1 MAMAIL
7 ALLLVLGVSSTA
19 LAASSDSIVAGGT
32 GLGGNFDKQ
41 LAVIGGTF
49 VTLAKGT
56 VVIMTAVAAIMVGWG
71 IEDGKKTIWSWL
83 LGAGLAINFGA
94 FLTETGI
101 VDMANSAGTGP
112 ASPHFYEPDIKDE
125 VKDMDILSGFMDSY
139 LNGVIKP
146 GSQAI
151 LSPCLKLLLILT
163 ILEVGWEMS
172 FKLISGDKVKYLMS
186 VIIKMG
192 IFMFLMMNWIDL
204 MGALGQGFQQIGF
217 LAGGAGADG
226 ADLKPDSIYKN
237 GFKIFT
243 TFWENSSFKSIG
255 LVLLNLVGLLTVV
268 IAMILTS
275 IEMFMARIEFYT
287 MALIT
292 IPLLPFIMLN
302 KFAFLAEK
310 AIGGMF
316 NLATKLSVI
325 SFISAMAIPF
335 MMTFQN
341 KMAAAKDPWTQP
353 ALLFQAVL
361 AALVIYML
369 TKKIPEL
376 VTSLLNGQP
385 NLNGAGMV
393 DMAKGAANTA
403 ASTAATVATSGAGGV
418 GAIQGANAIAS
429 AAGNGGVKGTLTQLG
444 KSKLMSTAPVAKYRN
459 AIQTMDNL
467 RNNSGSRM
475 LNNMR
480 AGRAALEDEKRDTSN
495 GAGTTKTDTTK
506 NAETFKK
513 NMNANM

>member
-49 VTLAKGT
+49 VTLAKVT
-56 VVIMTAVAAIMVGWG
+56 VLIMTAVAAIMVGWG

-112 ASPHFYEPDIKDE
+112 ATPHFYEPDLKDK
-125 VKDMDILSGFMDSY
+125 VGDMDILSGFMDSY

-172 FKLISGDKVKYLMS
+172 FKLIGGDKVKYLMS

-237 GFKIFT
+237 GFEIFT
-243 TFWENSSFKSIG
+243 TFWEKSSFKSIG

-316 NLATKLSVI
+316 NLAIKLSVI

-335 MMTFQN
+335 MNTFQT

-361 AALVIYML
+361 AALVIYFL

-385 NLNGAGMV
+385 NLNGAGMM

-403 ASTAATVATSGAGGV
+403 VGATAGGV
-418 GAIQGANAIAS
+418 GAIQGANAIAG
-429 AAGNGGVKGTLTQLG
+429 AVGNGGVKGTLAQLG
-444 KSKLMSTAPVAKYRN
+444 KSKLMSTAPVARYRS
-459 AIQTMDNL
+459 AIQAMDNL
-467 RNNSGSRM
+467 NKNTGSIMLGRMRRGERATGDSGENKSNSGVNRG
-475 LNNMR
+475 N
-480 AGRAALEDEKRDTSN
+480 AAKE
-495 GAGTTKTDTTK
+495 
-506 NAETFKK
+506 AEMFKK
-513 NMNANM
+513 TNSFS

>member
-1 MAMAIL
+1 
-7 ALLLVLGVSSTA
+7 
-19 LAASSDSIVAGGT
+19 
-32 GLGGNFDKQ
+32 
-41 LAVIGGTF
+41 
-49 VTLAKGT
+49 
-56 VVIMTAVAAIMVGWG
+56 
-71 IEDGKKTIWSWL
+71 
-83 LGAGLAINFGA
+83 
-94 FLTETGI
+94 
-101 VDMANSAGTGP
+101 
-112 ASPHFYEPDIKDE
+112 
-125 VKDMDILSGFMDSY
+125 
-139 LNGVIKP
+139 
-146 GSQAI
+146 
-151 LSPCLKLLLILT
+151 
-163 ILEVGWEMS
+163 
-172 FKLISGDKVKYLMS
+172 MS

-237 GFKIFT
+237 GFEIFT
-243 TFWENSSFKSIG
+243 TFWEKSSFKSIG

-316 NLATKLSVI
+316 NLAIKLSVI

-335 MMTFQN
+335 MNTFQT

-361 AALVIYML
+361 ATLVIYFL

-385 NLNGAGMV
+385 NLNGAGMMGSPV
-393 DMAKGAANTA
+393 GLYAKTLDEALALAALTA
-403 ASTAATVATSGAGGV
+403 SVSH
-418 GAIQGANAIAS
+418 NHPE
-429 AAGNGGVKGTLTQLG
+429 GVKGAQAIATSVFLCKQGKPKQEIKEYVEKTFGYNLHRTIAEIRPRYGFDVSCQGSVPEAIIAFLEGNSFEEVIRLAISLGGDSDTIGAMAGSIAACMYPIPDEIALRCDRVLTDDLREIKDRFCQL
-444 KSKLMSTAPVAKYRN
+444 
-459 AIQTMDNL
+459 I
-467 RNNSGSRM
+467 
-475 LNNMR
+475 
-480 AGRAALEDEKRDTSN
+480 EDRS
-495 GAGTTKTDTTK
+495 
-506 NAETFKK
+506 
-513 NMNANM
+513 

>member
-1 MAMAIL
+1 
-7 ALLLVLGVSSTA
+7 
-19 LAASSDSIVAGGT
+19 
-32 GLGGNFDKQ
+32 
-41 LAVIGGTF
+41 
-49 VTLAKGT
+49 
-56 VVIMTAVAAIMVGWG
+56 
-71 IEDGKKTIWSWL
+71 
-83 LGAGLAINFGA
+83 
-94 FLTETGI
+94 
-101 VDMANSAGTGP
+101 
-112 ASPHFYEPDIKDE
+112 
-125 VKDMDILSGFMDSY
+125 
-139 LNGVIKP
+139 
-146 GSQAI
+146 
-151 LSPCLKLLLILT
+151 
-163 ILEVGWEMS
+163 
-172 FKLISGDKVKYLMS
+172 
-186 VIIKMG
+186 MG

-217 LAGGAGADG
+217 LAGGAGGDG

-237 GFKIFT
+237 GFEIFT
-243 TFWENSSFKSIG
+243 TFWKNSSFKSIG

-316 NLATKLSVI
+316 NLAIKLSVI

-335 MMTFQN
+335 MMTFQT

-403 ASTAATVATSGAGGV
+403 VGATAGGV
-418 GAIQGANAIAS
+418 GAVQGASALAS
-429 AAGNGGVKGTLTQLG
+429 AAGKGGVKGTLAELG
-444 KSKLMSTAPVAKYRN
+444 KAKLMSTAPVAKYRQ

-467 RNNSGSRM
+467 KNNTGSRM

-480 AGRAALEDEKRDTSN
+480 EGRAAKKGMN
-495 GAGTTKTDTTK
+495 G
-506 NAETFKK
+506 E
-513 NMNANM
+513 

>member
-41 LAVIGGTF
+41 LAVIGGAF
-49 VTLAKGT
+49 VTLAKVT
-56 VVIMTAVAAIMVGWG
+56 VLIMTAVAAIMVGWG
-71 IEDGKKTIWSWL
+71 IEDGKKTIWNWL
-83 LGAGLAINFGA
+83 LGAGIAINFGA

-112 ASPHFYEPDIKDE
+112 AAPHFYEPDLKDK
-125 VKDMDILSGFMDSY
+125 VGDMDVLSGFMDSY

-172 FKLISGDKVKYLMS
+172 FKLISSDKVKYLMS

-237 GFKIFT
+237 GFEIFT
-243 TFWENSSFKSIG
+243 TFWEKSSFKSIG

-316 NLATKLSVI
+316 NLAIKLSVI

-335 MMTFQN
+335 MNTFQT
-341 KMAAAKDPWTQP
+341 KMAEAKDPWTQP

-361 AALVIYML
+361 AALVIYFL

-385 NLNGAGMV
+385 NLNGAGMM

-403 ASTAATVATSGAGGV
+403 VGATAGGV
-418 GAIQGANAIAS
+418 GAIQGANAIAG
-429 AAGNGGVKGTLTQLG
+429 AVGNGGVKGTLAQLG
-444 KSKLMSTAPVAKYRN
+444 KSKLMSTAPVARYRS
-459 AIQTMDNL
+459 AIQAMDNL
-467 RNNSGSRM
+467 NKNTGSIMLGRMRRGERATGDSGENKSNSGVNRG
-475 LNNMR
+475 N
-480 AGRAALEDEKRDTSN
+480 AAKE
-495 GAGTTKTDTTK
+495 
-506 NAETFKK
+506 AEMFKK
-513 NMNANM
+513 TNSFS

>member
-1 MAMAIL
+1 MA
-7 ALLLVLGVSSTA
+7 S
-19 LAASSDSIVAGGT
+19 
-32 GLGGNFDKQ
+32 
-41 LAVIGGTF
+41 
-49 VTLAKGT
+49 
-56 VVIMTAVAAIMVGWG
+56 
-71 IEDGKKTIWSWL
+71 
-83 LGAGLAINFGA
+83 
-94 FLTETGI
+94 
-101 VDMANSAGTGP
+101 SAGTGP
-112 ASPHFYEPDIKDE
+112 AAPHFYEPDIKDE

-217 LAGGAGADG
+217 LAGGAGGDG

-237 GFKIFT
+237 GFEIFT
-243 TFWENSSFKSIG
+243 TFWKNSSFKSIG

-316 NLATKLSVI
+316 NLAIKLSVI

-335 MMTFQN
+335 MMTFQT

-385 NLNGAGMV
+385 NLNGAGMM

-403 ASTAATVATSGAGGV
+403 ATAAATAAGGV
-418 GAIQGANAIAS
+418 GAVKGASALAS
-429 AAGNGGVKGTLTQLG
+429 AAGKGGVKGTLAELG
-444 KSKLMSTAPVAKYRN
+444 KSKLMSTAPVARYRQ
-459 AIQTMDNL
+459 AIENMDNL
-467 RNNSGSRM
+467 KRNTGEAM
-475 LNNMR
+475 LKNLSK
-480 AGRAALEDEKRDTSN
+480 GRYARKDLDKDL
-495 GAGTTKTDTTK
+495 K
-506 NAETFKK
+506 
-513 NMNANM
+513 

>member
-1 MAMAIL
+1 MKTNKNIGIAVIAM
-7 ALLLVLGVSSTA
+7 LLVLGISGTA

-41 LAVIGGTF
+41 LALIGGAF
-49 VTLAKGT
+49 VTLAKVT
-56 VVIMTAVAAIMVGWG
+56 VLVMTAVAAMMVGWG

-101 VDMANSAGTGP
+101 VDMASSAGHGP
-112 ASPHFYEPDIKDE
+112 SSPTFYSPDIKDD
-125 VKDMDILSGFMDSY
+125 VKDMDVLSGFMDSY

-163 ILEVGWEMS
+163 VLEVGWQMS
-172 FKLISGDKVKYLMS
+172 FKLISGDKIKYLLS

-217 LAGGAGADG
+217 LAGGAGASG
-226 ADLKPDSIYKN
+226 GVDLKPDSIYKN
-237 GFKIFT
+237 GFYIFKHVWDE
-243 TFWENSSFKSIG
+243 FNCKSIG
-255 LVLLNLVGLLTVV
+255 LLLLNLLSLAVV
-268 IAMILTS
+268 VVCMILTA

-292 IPLLPFIMLN
+292 IPLLPFIMLD

-316 NLATKLSVI
+316 NLAIKLSVI
-325 SFISAMAIPF
+325 SFITAMAIPF
-335 MMTFQN
+335 MQTFRT
-341 KMAAAKDPWTQP
+341 KMEATHDVWTQP

-361 AALVIYML
+361 AAMVIYML
-369 TKKIPEL
+369 TKKIPEI
-376 VTSLLNGQP
+376 VSSLINGQP
-385 NLNGAGMV
+385 SLSGGGMV

-403 ASTAATVATSGAGGV
+403 VGTVAGGV
-418 GAIQGANAIAS
+418 GAVRAAS
-429 AAGNGGVKGTLTQLG
+429 AINASDKGGWTGTLAQLG
-444 KSKLMSTAPVAKYRN
+444 KSKLMSTTPVTRYRG
-459 AIQTMDNL
+459 AVKAMDDL
-467 RNNSGSRM
+467 RKNSGSRM

-480 AGRAALEDEKRDTSN
+480 AGRSALEDKKSDTQNTSGEN
-495 GAGTTKTDTTK
+495 QNNTTQ
-506 NAETFKK
+506 NAENFKR
-513 NMNANM
+513 NMNTAS

>member
-1 MAMAIL
+1 MRTNKNMAMAML
-7 ALLLVLGVSSTA
+7 ALLLVLGISSTA
-19 LAASSDSIVAGGT
+19 IAASSDSIVAGGT

-49 VTLAKGT
+49 VTLAKVT
-56 VVIMTAVAAIMVGWG
+56 VLIMTAVAAIMVGWG
-71 IEDGKKTIWSWL
+71 IEDGKKAIWSWL

-101 VDMANSAGTGP
+101 VDMASSAGHGP
-112 ASPHFYEPDIKDE
+112 SVPHFYEPDVKDE

-172 FKLISGDKVKYLMS
+172 FKVIAGDKMKYLLS

-217 LAGGAGADG
+217 LAGGAGPDG

-237 GFKIFT
+237 GFEIFS
-243 TFWENSSFKSIG
+243 TFWKKSSFKSIG

-292 IPLLPFIMLN
+292 IPLLPFIMLS

-316 NLATKLSVI
+316 NLAIKLSVI

-335 MMTFQN
+335 MLTFQT

-353 ALLFQAVL
+353 GLLFQAVL

-403 ASTAATVATSGAGGV
+403 ASAAATAAGGV
-418 GAIQGANAIAS
+418 GAIRGAS
-429 AAGNGGVKGTLTQLG
+429 ALAGAAGRGGIKGTLAELG
-444 KSKLMSTAPVAKYRN
+444 KSKLMSTAPVARYRQ
-459 AIQTMDNL
+459 AIENMDNL
-467 RNNSGSRM
+467 KRNTGEAM
-475 LNNMR
+475 LKNM
-480 AGRAALEDEKRDTSN
+480 SN
-495 GAGTTKTDTTK
+495 GRHAKKHLD
-506 NAETFKK
+506 EDFK
-513 NMNANM
+513 

>member
-41 LAVIGGTF
+41 LAVIGGAF
-49 VTLAKGT
+49 VTLAKVT
-56 VVIMTAVAAIMVGWG
+56 VLIMTAVAAIMVGWG
-71 IEDGKKTIWSWL
+71 IEDGKKTIWNWL
-83 LGAGLAINFGA
+83 LGAGIAINFGA

-112 ASPHFYEPDIKDE
+112 AAPHFYEPDLKDK
-125 VKDMDILSGFMDSY
+125 VGDMDVLSGFMDSY

-172 FKLISGDKVKYLMS
+172 FKLISSDKVKYLMS

-192 IFMFLMMNWIDL
+192 VFMFLMMNWIDL

-237 GFKIFT
+237 GFEIFT
-243 TFWENSSFKSIG
+243 TFWEKSSFKSIG
-255 LVLLNLVGLLTVV
+255 LVLLNFLLTVV

-316 NLATKLSVI
+316 NLAIKLSVI

-335 MMTFQN
+335 MNTFQT
-341 KMAAAKDPWTQP
+341 KMAEAKDPWTQP

-361 AALVIYML
+361 AALVIYFL

-385 NLNGAGMV
+385 NLNGAGMM

-403 ASTAATVATSGAGGV
+403 VGATAGGV
-418 GAIQGANAIAS
+418 GAVRGAS
-429 AAGNGGVKGTLTQLG
+429 ALATGAGHGGVKGTLTQLG
-444 KSKLMSTAPVAKYRN
+444 KAKLMSTAPVARYRQ
-459 AIQTMDNL
+459 AIRAMDDL
-467 RNNSGSRM
+467 RTNSGSRM
-475 LNNMR
+475 LNNMN
-480 AGRAALEDEKRDTSN
+480 AGRSALQDEWRNGSN
-495 GAGTTKTDTTK
+495 NSGVEQGNATKS
-506 NAETFKK
+506 AETYK
-513 NMNANM
+513 MNTNSSL

>member
-49 VTLAKGT
+49 VTLAKVT
-56 VVIMTAVAAIMVGWG
+56 VLIMTAAAAIMVGWG

-101 VDMANSAGTGP
+101 VDMASSAGTGP
-112 ASPHFYEPDIKDE
+112 AAPHFYEPDIKDE
-125 VKDMDILSGFMDSY
+125 VKDIDILSGFMDSY

-217 LAGGAGADG
+217 LAGGTGGDG

-237 GFKIFT
+237 GFEIFT
-243 TFWENSSFKSIG
+243 TFWKNSSFKSIG

-316 NLATKLSVI
+316 NLAIKLSVI

-335 MMTFQN
+335 MMTFQT

-385 NLNGAGMV
+385 NLNGAGMM

-403 ASTAATVATSGAGGV
+403 VSAAAGGV
-418 GAIQGANAIAS
+418 GAVQAANAIAG
-429 AAGNGGVKGTLTQLG
+429 AAGSGGVKGTLAQLG
-444 KSKLMSTAPVAKYRN
+444 KSKLMSTAPVARYRS
-459 AIQTMDNL
+459 AIQAMDNL
-467 RNNSGSRM
+467 NKNTGSIMLGRMRRGERATGDSGENKSNSGVNRG
-475 LNNMR
+475 N
-480 AGRAALEDEKRDTSN
+480 AAKE
-495 GAGTTKTDTTK
+495 
-506 NAETFKK
+506 AEMFKK
-513 NMNANM
+513 TNSFS